1 MILKSDK
8 YRVRVLDKQNIAVEE
23 IRKVKKGKGN
33 EMEGEEY
40 VGNVSYFRTM
50 EQAMDHLLN
59 LQILDKFREAKD
71 FKELVGSV
79 KEIRD
84 NMRKLLNEEVSGD
97 E

>member
-40 VGNVSYFRTM
+40 MGHVSYFRTM
-50 EQAMDHLLN
+50 EQVMNHLLN
-59 LQILDKFREAKD
+59 LQILDKFHEAKD
-71 FKELVGSV
+71 FKEVVGLV

-84 NMRKLLNEEVSGD
+84 NMRKLLNEVKA
-97 E
+97 

>member
-1 MILKSDK
+1 MILKLDK

-40 VGNVSYFRTM
+40 IAHVSYFRTM
-50 EQAMDHLLN
+50 EQVMNHLLN
-59 LQILDKFREAKD
+59 LQILDKFHKAED
-71 FKELVGSV
+71 FKEVVGFV

-84 NMRKLLNEEVSGD
+84 NMRKLLNEAKA
-97 E
+97 

>member
-40 VGNVSYFRTM
+40 IAHVSYFRTM
-50 EQAMDHLLN
+50 EQGMNHLLN
-59 LQILDKFREAKD
+59 LQILDKFHEAGD
-71 FKELVGSV
+71 FKEVVGFV
-79 KEIRD
+79 KKIRD
-84 NMRKLLNEEVSGD
+84 NMRKLLNEVKA
-97 E
+97 

>member
-23 IRKVKKGKGN
+23 IRKVKKGRGN

-40 VGNVSYFRTM
+40 IAHVSYFRTM
-50 EQAMDHLLN
+50 EQVMNYLLN
-59 LQILDKFREAKD
+59 LQILDKFHEAED
-71 FKELVGSV
+71 FKELVGLV

-84 NMRKLLNEEVSGD
+84 NMRKLLNEVKA
-97 E
+97 

>member
-1 MILKSDK
+1 MILISAK

-40 VGNVSYFRTM
+40 IAHVSYFRTM
-50 EQAMDHLLN
+50 EQVMNHLLN
-59 LQILDKFREAKD
+59 LQILDKFHEAED
-71 FKELVGSV
+71 FKEVVGFV

-84 NMRKLLNEEVSGD
+84 NMRKLLNEVKA
-97 E
+97 

>member
-40 VGNVSYFRTM
+40 IAHVSYFRTM
-50 EQAMDHLLN
+50 EQVMNHLLN

-84 NMRKLLNEEVSGD
+84 NMRKLLNEE
-97 E
+97 EA

>member
-40 VGNVSYFRTM
+40 IAHVLYFRTI

-71 FKELVGSV
+71 FKELVGFV
-79 KEIRD
+79 KEIQD
-84 NMRKLLNEEVSGD
+84 NMRKLLNEGND

>member
-84 NMRKLLNEEVSGD
+84 NIRKLLNEVKA
-97 E
+97 

>member
-84 NMRKLLNEEVSGD
+84 NMRKLLNEVKA
-97 E
+97 

>member
-40 VGNVSYFRTM
+40 IGHVSYFRTM

-84 NMRKLLNEEVSGD
+84 NMRKLLNEVKA
-97 E
+97 

>member
-23 IRKVKKGKGN
+23 VREVKKGKGN

-40 VGNVSYFRTM
+40 IAHVSYFRTM
-50 EQAMDHLLN
+50 EQVMNHLLN
-59 LQILDKFREAKD
+59 LQILDKFQEAED
-71 FKELVGSV
+71 FKELVGFV

-84 NMRKLLNEEVSGD
+84 NMRKLLNEE
-97 E
+97 EA

>member
-40 VGNVSYFRTM
+40 IAHVSYFRTM

-59 LQILDKFREAKD
+59 LQILDKFHEAED
-71 FKELVGSV
+71 FKEVVGFV

-84 NMRKLLNEEVSGD
+84 YIGELLNEVKA
-97 E
+97 

>member
-40 VGNVSYFRTM
+40 IGHVSYFRTM
-50 EQAMDHLLN
+50 EQVMNHLLN
-59 LQILDKFREAKD
+59 LQILDLFHEAED
-71 FKELVGSV
+71 F
-79 KEIRD
+79 
-84 NMRKLLNEEVSGD
+84 
-97 E
+97 

>member
-33 EMEGEEY
+33 EMEGKEY
-40 VGNVSYFRTM
+40 IGYVSYFRTM
-50 EQAMDHLLN
+50 EQAIDHLLN
-59 LQILDKFREAKD
+59 LQILDKFHEAED
-71 FKELVGSV
+71 LKELVGFV

-84 NMRKLLNEEVSGD
+84 NMRKLLNEVKA
-97 E
+97 

>member
-33 EMEGEEY
+33 EMDGEEY
-40 VGNVSYFRTM
+40 IAHVSYFRTM

-84 NMRKLLNEEVSGD
+84 NMRKLLNEVKA
-97 E
+97 

>member
-23 IRKVKKGKGN
+23 IRKVKEGKGN

-40 VGNVSYFRTM
+40 IAHVSYFRTM
-50 EQAMDHLLN
+50 QQAMDHLLN

-71 FKELVGSV
+71 FK
-79 KEIRD
+79 
-84 NMRKLLNEEVSGD
+84 
-97 E
+97 

>member
-33 EMEGEEY
+33 EMEGRGVY
-40 VGNVSYFRTM
+40 RPCIVLPDHGAGMN
-50 EQAMDHLLN
+50 HLLN
-59 LQILDKFREAKD
+59 LQIPRQVSTRLRTS
-71 FKELVGSV
+71 KEVVGFV

-84 NMRKLLNEEVSGD
+84 NMRKLLNEVKA
-97 E
+97 

>member
-8 YRVRVLDKQNIAVEE
+8 YQVRVLDKQNIAVEE

-40 VGNVSYFRTM
+40 ITRVSYFRTM

-84 NMRKLLNEEVSGD
+84 NIRKLLNEVKE
-97 E
+97 

>member
-40 VGNVSYFRTM
+40 IGHVSYFRTM

-71 FKELVGSV
+71 FKELVESV

-84 NMRKLLNEEVSGD
+84 NMRKLLNEGD
-97 E
+97 DE

>member
-8 YRVRVLDKQNIAVEE
+8 YQVRVLDKQNIAVEE

-40 VGNVSYFRTM
+40 IGHVSYFRTM

-84 NMRKLLNEEVSGD
+84 NMRKLLNEVKA
-97 E
+97 